1 MTQALITTDENEGLG
16 SGFKS
21 LMEKATPKTELYE
34 QMQQDQGRSEEELE
48 DEVTREMIER
58 AEETENPEHKDTK
71 LTGYISN

>member
-1 MTQALITTDENEGLG
+1 MITTDENEGLG

-21 LMEKATPKTELYE
+21 LIEKATPKTELYD

-58 AEETENPEHKDTK
+58 AENTDSPEHKDTK
-71 LTGYISN
+71 LSGYLSK